1 MLTRFHHE
9 IGLKIAD
16 EAARRDWI
24 ALVEQIADK
33 VDELGLEEEILF
45 HGTTIDKAQ
54 AIMRTGMCPTD
65 AFEVLPD
72 GSEIMTPGS
81 FWGTVRTAAWYAED
95 TAFYR
100 SGGAPAIIACPV
112 GFLQTYATL
121 GIDIPSR
128 DFPQPG
134 LSRLEDEEDVQA
146 RWAVGQTRSWQDSL
160 ADLGSLTAL
169 HDYELSLDQAVIV
182 DDIESLTRILPSAS
196 FSS

>member
-16 EAARRDWI
+16 EAARRGWI

-33 VDELGLEEEILF
+33 IDELGLEEEILF
-45 HGTTIDKAQ
+45 HGTSIDKARS
-54 AIMRTGMCPTD
+54 IMRKGMRPTD
-65 AFEVLPD
+65 SFEVLPD

-100 SGGAPAIIACPV
+100 SGGTPVIIACPR

-134 LSRLEDEEDVQA
+134 LTRLEDEEDVQD
-146 RWAVGQTRSWQDSL
+146 RWAVGRTRSWQDSL

-169 HDYELSLDQAVIV
+169 HDYDLPLDQAVIV
-182 DDIESLTRILPSAS
+182 DEIESLNRILPSPS
-196 FSS
+196 FYS

>member
-1 MLTRFHHE
+1 MLARFHE

-16 EAARRDWI
+16 EDQRLAWI
-24 ALVEQIADK
+24 SLITDIADK
-33 VDELGLEEEILF
+33 VDEMNLSEEILF
-45 HGTTIDKAQ
+45 HGTTIGKAR
-54 AIMRTGMCPTD
+54 AILRRGMRPTD
-65 AFEVLPD
+65 AFEVMPD
-72 GSEIMTPGS
+72 GSEIMTSGS
-81 FWGTVRTAAWYAED
+81 FWGTIRTAAWYAED
-95 TAFYR
+95 SAFHR

-134 LSRLEDEEDVQA
+134 LTLLNHDEEA
-146 RWAVGQTRSWQDSL
+146 RGRWAIGQTRSWQDSL

-169 HDYELSLDQAVIV
+169 HDYDLPLDQAVIV
-182 DDIESLTRILPSAS
+182 DEFESFDRILQARS